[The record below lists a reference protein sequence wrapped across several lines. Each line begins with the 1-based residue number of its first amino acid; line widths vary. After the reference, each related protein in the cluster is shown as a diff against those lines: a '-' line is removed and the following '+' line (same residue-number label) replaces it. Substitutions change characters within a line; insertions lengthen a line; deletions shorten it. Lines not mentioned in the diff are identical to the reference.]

1 MVDID
6 IFRTLALS
14 FPDTAELPHFE
25 KTSFRVKNKI
35 FATYWEKEDRAMLL
49 LPIIEQSVFCGYDS
63 SVFFPVPGAWGKKG
77 ATLVELKKV
86 RKDIFK
92 DAVTVAYNSIAL
104 KKR

>member
-14 FPDTAELPHFE
+14 FPDTAELLHFE

-49 LPIIEQSVFCGYDS
+49 LPIIEQSVFCSYDT

>member
-63 SVFFPVPGAWGKKG
+63 AAFFPVPGAWGKKG
-77 ATLVELKKV
+77 ATLVELKNV
-86 RKDIFK
+86 RKDMFK